1 MYVFDGTM
9 GTQTAKIVN
18 PHPADSTGFGAAV
31 ASVGPNVLVGSPDD
45 NTAGIGAGAAFLF
58 GPTGLLLESFAQP
71 DGGGGNFGASVAGTQ
86 NTALIGAPG
95 AFLATR
101 DAGAAYLFDADPASP
116 TFGRALA
123 AEQESTPTTGD
134 NFGAAVGFDIGAV
147 IVGAAG
153 ALGSGI
159 TGADAVD
166 VYQQGATI
174 SLSSGVTYATLAP
187 NDSVIL
193 GATYLDANT
202 SANLKATI
210 NWGDGSA
217 PTVVD
222 LPAGSYG
229 FAAPHDYGVDPASGY
244 YAISVTLSDSFGE
257 SAFAQTTITM
267 SNPAPEFA
275 APGLVLSPSSIVEGG
290 TVTLSGTI
298 KSPGGSDTNVVSINW
313 GDGSAPT
320 PISLA
325 PGMDD
330 FSTSHTYG
338 ANPSGVSSQ
347 IYTINASVTDQTTQK
362 AGFDTASATVNKV
375 APQFTAADLD
385 LSSAN
390 VDEGDT
396 VTLNGTFLDPD
407 SASTYTVAI
416 DWGDGS
422 APTPLS
428 EQIGQV
434 AASPTIPGLYSY
446 STTHQYLHNPPGQPT
461 GGSYDIHVSVSDSVN
476 TTSAETL
483 IVVNRVPP
491 DVQITS
497 VVDMASGTITASAE
511 VTDHDPTATDSVS
524 WSLSEDGISIGAFL
538 GSIYTFPIPNPLGM
552 LVATATATDSDG
564 AVGSDSAQLVVIY
577 QTDASVVINSSGT
590 TVSQGGVPVSTTN
603 SAGAGQ
609 VTALVTG
616 SNDVIDASSDA
627 SPVELVSSGFD
638 NTLIG
643 GSGDDL
649 LVASTGANSLVGGGG
664 DDTLVSN
671 GGDDTL
677 VGGSGNADFKINP
690 GHDPLVIG
698 AAGSNTLDFSISTVP
713 ITINLGLEGG
723 QEQFVDPENDEVTL
737 VGHFNEYISSPNGD
751 NVTANDGNDLIYA
764 LTGNTTIT
772 GGAGKDSIV
781 GGSGNDIIYALTGN
795 TTITGGSGNES
806 ITGGSGNDIIYAL
819 TGNTTI
825 TGGSGNESI
834 TGGSGNDIIYALTGN
849 TTITGGSGHE
859 SITGGSGNDII
870 YALTGNTT
878 ITGGSGHETIV
889 GGSGNDIIYAL
900 TGNTTITG
908 GSGNESITGRFRQ

>member
-1 MYVFDGTM
+1 MIPFDGLGSTDPSGNPLSYSWSFGDGATATGPEPSHTYSKTGTDTVTLTVDDGFGGVSTAMATVTVQDVAPVFTPNSFTPPVSFSAATPGDGFGESVASNFGNVAVGAPGQNGTGVVYLYDGVPTDDGVSSTYVYGMLIRTFADPNPELGDEFGASLAVVGNELVVGAPGSSLSGLGNGVAYVFDADVDSTTFGELLATLSNPDAGASVDAHFGAAVGTTDTNILIGAPGKNGGTGEVYEFDGDTTQSTFGELLLKVTNPDSQAGARFGAAVAGIGNDLIVGAPGDSTAGAGTGTVYVFDGTT
-9 GTQTAKIVN
+9 GTQTAEIVN

-116 TFGRALA
+116 TFGRPLA
-123 AEQESTPTTGD
+123 AVQESTPTTGD
-134 NFGAAVGFDIGAV
+134 NFGAAVGFDTGAI

-159 TGADAVD
+159 TGADTVD
-166 VYQQGATI
+166 LYQQGATI

-193 GATYLDANT
+193 GGTYLDANT
-202 SANLKATI
+202 SANLTATI
-210 NWGDGSA
+210 DWGDGSA

-257 SAFAQTTITM
+257 SAFAQTTITT

-320 PISLA
+320 AISLV
-325 PGMDD
+325 PGSDD
-330 FSTSHTYG
+330 FITSHTYG
-338 ANPSGVSSQ
+338 VNPLGVESQ
-347 IYTINASVTDQTTQK
+347 NYTINASVADQSTQK
-362 AGFDTASATVNKV
+362 TGFETASATVNKV

-396 VTLNGTFLDPD
+396 VTLSGTFVDLD

-476 TTSAETL
+476 TAAAETS

-497 VVDMASGTITASAE
+497 VVDMASGTITATAE

-524 WSLSEDGISIGAFL
+524 WTLADDGFSIGAFP

-564 AVGSDSAQLVVIY
+564 AVGTRQRSD
-577 QTDASVVINSSGT
+577 
-590 TVSQGGVPVSTTN
+590 GGHLSDGCVGGDRLERDN
-603 SAGAGQ
+603 RLAGRG
-609 VTALVTG
+609 
-616 SNDVIDASSDA
+616 
-627 SPVELVSSGFD
+627 SGFD
-638 NTLIG
+638 HQFG
-643 GSGDDL
+643 RRGPGDCARD
-649 LVASTGANSLVGGGG
+649 
-664 DDTLVSN
+664 
-671 GGDDTL
+671 
-677 VGGSGNADFKINP
+677 
-690 GHDPLVIG
+690 
-698 AAGSNTLDFSISTVP
+698 
-713 ITINLGLEGG
+713 
-723 QEQFVDPENDEVTL
+723 
-737 VGHFNEYISSPNGD
+737 
-751 NVTANDGNDLIYA
+751 
-764 LTGNTTIT
+764 
-772 GGAGKDSIV
+772 
-781 GGSGNDIIYALTGN
+781 
-795 TTITGGSGNES
+795 
-806 ITGGSGNDIIYAL
+806 
-819 TGNTTI
+819 
-825 TGGSGNESI
+825 
-834 TGGSGNDIIYALTGN
+834 
-849 TTITGGSGHE
+849 
-859 SITGGSGNDII
+859 
-870 YALTGNTT
+870 
-878 ITGGSGHETIV
+878 
-889 GGSGNDIIYAL
+889 
-900 TGNTTITG
+900 
-908 GSGNESITGRFRQ
+908 RFQ